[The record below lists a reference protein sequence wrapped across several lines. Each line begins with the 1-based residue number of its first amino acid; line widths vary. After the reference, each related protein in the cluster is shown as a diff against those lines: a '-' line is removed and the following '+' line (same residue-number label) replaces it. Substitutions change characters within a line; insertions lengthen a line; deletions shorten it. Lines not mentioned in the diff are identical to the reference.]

1 MPRIGD
7 IREYKRELRA
17 RYRKK
22 REDLDPAEKSR
33 LDGDILGRFLRLNQ
47 YASSNLILTY
57 VSTPIEVDTRGLI
70 NRALSDGKRVAVPRC
85 IDGTREM
92 EFYEIHSVSELKKRT
107 FGVLEPDDNPERLV
121 TDFKGSLC
129 VVPALCF
136 DNFGYRLGYGK
147 GYYDR
152 FLSGYGGV
160 KVGICYSFG
169 VRGRLIHGRFD
180 CPVDVIVTERYIKTA
195 ALAAKNNRLD
205 AIRKDEKH
213 ERRAF

>member
-47 YASSNLILTY
+47 YASSNLVLTY

-107 FGVLEPDDNPERLV
+107 F
-121 TDFKGSLC
+121 
-129 VVPALCF
+129 
-136 DNFGYRLGYGK
+136 
-147 GYYDR
+147 DR

-205 AIRKDEKH
+205 AIRKDENH